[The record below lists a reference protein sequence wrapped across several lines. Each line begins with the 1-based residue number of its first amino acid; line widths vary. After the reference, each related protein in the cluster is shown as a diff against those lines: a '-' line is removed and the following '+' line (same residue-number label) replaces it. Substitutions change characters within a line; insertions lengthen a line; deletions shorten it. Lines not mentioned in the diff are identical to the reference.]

1 MSYCLALFG
10 LPTAGKSTLSYLC
23 SQHLKIK
30 QINLGHILRTSMI
43 DEIEGSSSIDTGL
56 MIDDDTVARVVE
68 KLLMTAE
75 NKGYVLDGF
84 PRTLNQL
91 KHFFNTPFSGNCQ
104 FLFLDIDL
112 DLVHERFLRR
122 LNCLSCKK
130 AYYPKQSMSFCPDCG
145 DKLIRRPDQTPEALE
160 NKLRIFWESE
170 WLVVQELT
178 SLSRCKRVNIL
189 GEVEHDLAKLL
200 EAIRI

>member
-1 MSYCLALFG
+1 
-10 LPTAGKSTLSYLC
+10 
-23 SQHLKIK
+23 
-30 QINLGHILRTSMI
+30 
-43 DEIEGSSSIDTGL
+43 
-56 MIDDDTVARVVE
+56 
-68 KLLMTAE
+68 
-75 NKGYVLDGF
+75 
-84 PRTLNQL
+84 
-91 KHFFNTPFSGNCQ
+91 
-104 FLFLDIDL
+104 
-112 DLVHERFLRR
+112 
-122 LNCLSCKK
+122 
-130 AYYPKQSMSFCPDCG
+130 MSFCPDCG